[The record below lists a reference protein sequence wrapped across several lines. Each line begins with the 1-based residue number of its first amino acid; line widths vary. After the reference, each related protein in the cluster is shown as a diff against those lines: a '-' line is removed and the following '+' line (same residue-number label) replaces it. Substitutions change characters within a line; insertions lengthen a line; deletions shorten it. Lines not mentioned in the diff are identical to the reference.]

1 MKNDLLIQLK
11 SFQTMAILFWSK
23 RLNAILSFA
32 VVFAGQHL
40 LAAGSLLGDKAN
52 ERLVSYEMSAPKV
65 GWGLLVALA
74 AIFFLLVARTLV
86 ERKAGSAWEWVARG
100 LRSWMA
106 ERALSKVASL
116 AVVLFGACA
125 GFGVTGFEF
134 GVLFLLW
141 IYLIVSFVHALVM
154 FADMPAR

>member
-1 MKNDLLIQLK
+1 LRHIAW
-11 SFQTMAILFWSK
+11 TT
-23 RLNAILSFA
+23 
-32 VVFAGQHL
+32 G
-40 LAAGSLLGDKAN
+40 AGSSETVSGTARETHKVDATRWASPLVKAGDSVSFVRED

-74 AIFFLLVARTLV
+74 AIFLLLVARTLA